1 VHAVLH
7 GDREKVAVGAD
18 GHGNGAATHAAN
30 GNGHA
35 GAGPES
41 RRE

>member
-1 VHAVLH
+1 VLN
-7 GDREKVAVGAD
+7 GDREKVAVGGTRN
-18 GHGNGAATHAAN
+18 GHEAAHAAN

-35 GAGPES
+35 GGDQT